1 MPASETTEQVFA
13 VEDQRF
19 VAMSRN
25 DVVTL
30 AELLPD
36 DLHYVHANGMVEDKA
51 EFLRKI
57 TSGERQ
63 YRHFA
68 ATKREAHHEGDFTF
82 VFGEADVEVD
92 RAAGKL
98 KNKLTYT
105 AVYRNRPAPQLY
117 AWHAVKS
124 LETAAG

>member
-1 MPASETTEQVFA
+1 LSNTSIADLVYGTE
-13 VEDQRF
+13 DRRF
-19 VAMSRN
+19 DAMSRG
-25 DVVTL
+25 DVKAL
-30 AELLPD
+30 AELLPE

-68 ATKREAHHEGDFTF
+68 ATKRDARTEGDFTF

-92 RAAGKL
+92 RAAGNL

-105 AVYRNRPAPQLY
+105 AIYRNKPQPQLF

-124 LETAAG
+124 IEA